1 MVASEMVPYC
11 KVGGLGDVLGA
22 LPNQLAERGHDVWV
36 FLPFYRQVRLQD
48 PPVTFAGR
56 VRVDFPDGPRQA
68 SLLETRA
75 PGGTARVVFVDEP
88 GFYDR
93 DGIYGTPAGEHFDAA
108 ARFAFLARAALEG
121 VAVLGLEP
129 DVVHAHDWPAGLV
142 PALLRTRWADHP
154 ALGRAGSL
162 FTIHN
167 LGYQGAFDRA
177 EFRWTGLPAEL
188 FHPEALE
195 FYGRASFLKSGLV
208 FADRITTVSPTYARE
223 IQTPEYGHRLDGL
236 LRARSSV
243 LTGIVNG
250 IDTTIWNPETDPHLP
265 ASYSASQL
273 AGKAGCKAALL
284 EELGLRTGSAPLVG
298 LIGRLVDQKGLDLL
312 WPVAGEVFGEAAGLA
327 VLGTGQENHE
337 RELERL
343 TGRLPGRVAWSRAF
357 DDPLAHRI
365 TAGADVFLM
374 PSRYEPCGLNQ
385 LFSMRYGTLPL
396 VRRTGG
402 LRDTVRPFELGFEH
416 ATGFAFGEPDP
427 AALRAALLQA
437 LELHRSRPEVWGRMV
452 QSAMAEDWS
461 WGRSA
466 GAYEAEYG
474 KVVEARRGRSA

>member
-36 FLPFYRQVRLQD
+36 FLPFYREVRLKD
-48 PPVTFAGR
+48 PPITFAGR

-75 PGGTARVVFVDEP
+75 PGGAARVVFVDEP

-93 DGIYGTPAGEHFDAA
+93 DGIYGTAVGEHFDAA

-121 VAVLGLEP
+121 IARLGLEP

-142 PALLRTRWADHP
+142 PALLRTTWGDHASP
-154 ALGRAGSL
+154 GRAGSL
-162 FTIHN
+162 FTVHN
-167 LGYQGAFDRA
+167 LGYQGAFDRD
-177 EFRWTGLPAEL
+177 EYRWTGLPPEL
-188 FHPEALE
+188 FHPEGLE
-195 FYGRASFLKSGLV
+195 FFGRLSFLKAGLV

-223 IQTPEYGHRLDGL
+223 IQTPEHGHRLDGL
-236 LRARSSV
+236 LRERNAV

-250 IDTTIWNPETDPHLP
+250 IDPSIWSPETDPHLP
-265 ASYSASQL
+265 ADYSASDL
-273 AGKAGCKAALL
+273 GGKSRCREALL
-284 EELGLRTGSAPLVG
+284 GELGLRTGSAPLVG
-298 LIGRLVDQKGLDLL
+298 MIGRLVDQKGLDLL
-312 WPVAGEVFGEAAGLA
+312 WPIAEEVFGERAGLA

-337 RELERL
+337 RVLDRL
-343 TGRLPGRVAWSRAF
+343 TSRLPGRVAWSRAF
-357 DDPLAHRI
+357 DNPLAHRI
-365 TAGADVFLM
+365 TAGADLFLM

-416 ATGFAFGEPDP
+416 ATGFAFTELHP
-427 AALRAALLQA
+427 AALRSALLQA
-437 LELHRSRPEVWGRMV
+437 FELRRSRPEVWGRMV

-461 WGRSA
+461 WSRSA
-466 GAYEAEYG
+466 GAYEAEYA
-474 KVVEARRGRSA
+474 KVVEARRRRGA

>member
-1 MVASEMVPYC
+1 
-11 KVGGLGDVLGA
+11 
-22 LPNQLAERGHDVWV
+22 
-36 FLPFYRQVRLQD
+36 
-48 PPVTFAGR
+48 
-56 VRVDFPDGPRQA
+56 
-68 SLLETRA
+68 
-75 PGGTARVVFVDEP
+75 
-88 GFYDR
+88 
-93 DGIYGTPAGEHFDAA
+93 
-108 ARFAFLARAALEG
+108 
-121 VAVLGLEP
+121 
-129 DVVHAHDWPAGLV
+129 
-142 PALLRTRWADHP
+142 
-154 ALGRAGSL
+154 
-162 FTIHN
+162 
-167 LGYQGAFDRA
+167 
-177 EFRWTGLPAEL
+177 
-188 FHPEALE
+188 
-195 FYGRASFLKSGLV
+195 
-208 FADRITTVSPTYARE
+208 
-223 IQTPEYGHRLDGL
+223 
-236 LRARSSV
+236 V

-284 EELGLRTGSAPLVG
+284 EELGLRTWSAPLVG